1 MSRRISLNARLAHDA
16 VGSKEVEVVLLHITH
31 PETEQIIRLS
41 TDPTDRISYSPPAYG
56 TRSTWLG
63 ADVEDDDEAFL
74 FILMSV
80 LVPDDS
86 EDSPPAAQ
94 LVLEAVDNRI
104 ADALRST
111 LQRATVNMALVLA
124 STPDIVEQEWL
135 NFNLISAAGKADSIT
150 LSISRDPVTAEPWPA
165 GRMTRDR
172 FPGLHP

>member
-1 MSRRISLNARLAHDA
+1 MRRLSLNARTAHDA

-31 PETEQIIRLS
+31 PETEQVIRLS
-41 TDPTDRISYSPPAYG
+41 TDPTDRISYNPPAYG
-56 TRSTWLG
+56 TRSTWQDSDP
-63 ADVEDDDEAFL
+63 ADDDEAFL

-80 LVPDDS
+80 MVPDDQ

-104 ADALRST
+104 VDALRST
-111 LQRATVNMALVLA
+111 LQRATVSMALVLA
-124 STPDIVEQEWL
+124 STPDLVEQEWL
-135 NFNLISAAGKADSIT
+135 NFKLISAEGGGDTINLT
-150 LSISRDPVTAEPWPA
+150 ISRDPVTAEPWPA

>member
-31 PETEQIIRLS
+31 PETEQVIRLS
-41 TDPTDRISYSPPAYG
+41 TDPTDRISYSPPSYG

-63 ADVEDDDEAFL
+63 ADPEDDDEAFL
-74 FILMSV
+74 FILLSV

-94 LVLEAVDNRI
+94 LVLQSVDNRT

-111 LQRATVNMALVLA
+111 TQRATVNMALVLA
-124 STPDIVEQEWL
+124 STPDTVEQEWL
-135 NFNLISAAGKADSIT
+135 NFKLISAEGSGDSIT

>member
-1 MSRRISLNARLAHDA
+1 MSRRVSLNARLAHEA

-31 PETEQIIRLS
+31 PETNQIIRLS
-41 TDPTDRISYSPPAYG
+41 TDPTDRISYSPLAYG
-56 TRSTWLG
+56 TRSTWQD
-63 ADVEDDDEAFL
+63 ADPDDDDDAYL

-80 LVPDDS
+80 LVPDDQ

-104 ADALRST
+104 ADVLRST
-111 LQRATVNMALVLA
+111 TERATVNMALVLA
-124 STPDIVEQEWL
+124 STPDLVEQEWL
-135 NFNLISAAGKADSIT
+135 NFKLVSAEGSADSVT

>member
-1 MSRRISLNARLAHDA
+1 MSRKISLNARRAHDA

-31 PETEQIIRLS
+31 PETNQIIRLS

-56 TRSTWLG
+56 TRSTWMD
-63 ADVEDDDEAFL
+63 ANPADDDEAYL

-80 LVPDDS
+80 LVPDDQ
-86 EDSPPAAQ
+86 EDSPPASQ

-104 ADALRST
+104 ADVLRST
-111 LQRATVNMALVLA
+111 IQRATVHMALVLA
-124 STPDIVEQEWL
+124 STPDLVEQEWR
-135 NFNLISAAGKADSIT
+135 NFRLVTSEGNADIT

>member
-1 MSRRISLNARLAHDA
+1 MSRKISLNARRAHDA

-31 PETEQIIRLS
+31 PETNQIVRLS

-56 TRSTWLG
+56 TRSTWMD
-63 ADVEDDDEAFL
+63 ADPDDDDDAYL
-74 FILMSV
+74 FILMSM
-80 LVPDDS
+80 LLPDDQ

-94 LVLEAVDNRI
+94 LVIEAVDNRI
-104 ADALRST
+104 ADVLRST
-111 LQRATVNMALVLA
+111 LQRATVHIALVLA
-124 STPDIVEQEWL
+124 STPDLVEQEWR
-135 NFNLISAAGKADSIT
+135 NFKLISAEGNSDSIT